1 MGNWYTAQKM
11 KFSMKDFF
19 SKCDR
24 IRRNMRKKSTEE
36 IVNGK
41 FNVLCSDIIGDPDT
55 QIINIYLKF

>member
-24 IRRNMRKKSTEE
+24 IRTNMRKKSTEE

>member
-41 FNVLCSDIIGDPDT
+41 FNALCSDIIGDPDT

>member
-11 KFSMKDFF
+11 KFSMKNFF

-55 QIINIYLKF
+55 QIINIYLNF